1 MKFSELGLGQT
12 VLESISAMGFDEATP
27 IQTQAIPVI
36 LENRDLIASA
46 QTGTGK
52 TAAFLLPVIEKL
64 LRKPTLTNKVKVMVI
79 CPTREL
85 AVQIN
90 QQMQG
95 FSYFTDIASAA
106 VYGGGDSNSFS
117 DEKNAFI
124 NGVDI
129 IIGTPGKLIAHGN
142 MAYADFSEVECL
154 ILDEAD
160 RMLDMGFYDDI
171 MKIVSKLPI
180 ERQNLLFS
188 ATMPPRI
195 KEMAKKLLKNPAE
208 ITIALSKPAE
218 KVRQLGFVVYEN
230 QKDPLIKYILTKRER
245 KSVIVFC
252 SRKNT
257 VKDVT
262 RMLKREGILADE
274 IHSDLDQNVREETLN
289 KFKSGSVKV
298 LVATDIVARG
308 IDVDNIELVINY
320 DVPNDAE
327 SYVHRIGRTARA
339 DSDGAA
345 YTFIGQD
352 EQRNFADIER
362 LIEAVVDKANIPNF
376 LGDTPRY
383 TGGDDKS
390 KSRPNRNRKSGGNKR
405 QFSKNKPSGSKKPAG
420 ENNTNGENNQ
430 SGENKKPDWKKKKRY
445 FGKKK
450 TNKPAGDSPAQ

>member
-1 MKFSELGLGQT
+1 MKFRELGLGDT
-12 VLESISAMGFDEATP
+12 VMDSISAMGFEDATP
-27 IQTQAIPVI
+27 IQAQAIPLI
-36 LENRDLIASA
+36 LENRDLIGSA

-64 LRKPTLTNKVKVMVI
+64 LRKPSLSNKVKVMVI

-124 NGVDI
+124 NGVDV

-142 MAYADFSEVECL
+142 MAYADFSDVECL

-171 MKIVSKLPI
+171 MKIVSKLPKK
-180 ERQNLLFS
+180 RQNLLFS

-195 KEMAKKLLKNPAE
+195 KTMAKKLLNNPAE

-218 KVRQLGFVVYEN
+218 KVRQLAFVVYDN
-230 QKDPLIKYILTKRER
+230 QKDPLIKYLLTKRER

-252 SRKNT
+252 SRKST
-257 VKDVT
+257 VKDLT
-262 RMLKREGILADE
+262 RMLKREGIVADE
-274 IHSDLDQNVREETLN
+274 IHSDLDQNLREDTLN
-289 KFKSGSVKV
+289 KFKSGTVKV

-320 DVPNDAE
+320 DVPQDAE

-345 YTFIGQD
+345 YTLISPK
-352 EQRNFADIER
+352 EQRDFADIER
-362 LIEAVVDKANIPNF
+362 LIEAEVDKANLPGF
-376 LGDTPRY
+376 LGDAPSYNGASGRTKGKPRR
-383 TGGDDKS
+383 GGK
-390 KSRPNRNRKSGGNKR
+390 PQGSGGR
-405 QFSKNKPSGSKKPAG
+405 G
-420 ENNTNGENNQ
+420 
-430 SGENKKPDWKKKKRY
+430 KKR
-445 FGKKK
+445 FNGKKK
-450 TNKPAGDSPAQ
+450 SGKPAARKSSGTKNTDRKK